1 MFIKQAPNF
10 LTRLTPA
17 CNELYQKRWNKNAPL
32 ILFKNDF
39 FKDVLFSSAIIV
51 NWEKND
57 PFLRKSASYSKFKN
71 NILKFTRPSPNEV

>member
-51 NWEKND
+51 NWEK
-57 PFLRKSASYSKFKN
+57 K
-71 NILKFTRPSPNEV
+71 